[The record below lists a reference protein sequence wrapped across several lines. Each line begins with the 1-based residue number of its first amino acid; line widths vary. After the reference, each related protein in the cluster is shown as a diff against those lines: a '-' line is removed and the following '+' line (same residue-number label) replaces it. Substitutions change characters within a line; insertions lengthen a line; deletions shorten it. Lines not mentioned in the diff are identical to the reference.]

1 MSPVLLGADIEE
13 SLFLR
18 RFFPDSAQRTR
29 ETSAGLRAALSA
41 LDTAR
46 RKTTPSPRENA
57 RLPRKSGRRKWSGG
71 SDSCYGARGGLAG
84 GVLALVNRAVG
95 GSGGQWERARAV
107 GTPGVGSWALP

>member
-1 MSPVLLGADIEE
+1 MSPVLLGVDTEE

-18 RFFPDSAQRTR
+18 RFFPPGLCPQNPV
-29 ETSAGLRAALSA
+29 LRAALSA